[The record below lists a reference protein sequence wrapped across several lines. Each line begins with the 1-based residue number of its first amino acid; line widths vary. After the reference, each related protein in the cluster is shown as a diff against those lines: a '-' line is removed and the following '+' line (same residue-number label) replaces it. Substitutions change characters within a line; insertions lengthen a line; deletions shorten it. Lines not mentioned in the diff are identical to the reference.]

1 MIKVLLLLLV
11 AVLVA
16 YFLRKSRLIGN
27 PRSKS
32 EVIDKSQVVDAK
44 YQEVEDKEKFEEAG

>member
-16 YFLRKSRLIGN
+16 YFFREARLARNSR
-27 PRSKS
+27 R
-32 EVIDKSQVVDAK
+32 KSQVIDRSQVEDAN
-44 YQEVEDKEKFEEAG
+44 YQEVENKENIEEAG

>member
-1 MIKVLLLLLV
+1 MIKVLLLLLA

-32 EVIDKSQVVDAK
+32 QVIDKSQVVDAK
-44 YQEVEDKEKFEEAG
+44 YHEVEDKEKFEEAG

>member
-27 PRSKS
+27 AQSKS
-32 EVIDKSQVVDAK
+32 QVIDKSQVVDAN
-44 YQEVEDKEKFEEAG
+44 YHEVEDKEEFEEAG